1 MKTRTVG
8 LLLGLM
14 SYLLWGGLSLYW
26 KGLGHM
32 DSYVVFSYRILFT
45 VVTMLLYMV
54 LAGKRQVYGRD
65 LQRLWQKK
73 RSFFLMLTAS
83 AAIAVNWLTYISA
96 VSGGQAAQASLG
108 YYMMP
113 LVSIVLSVLVLKEE
127 IARSS
132 QFALTLAAVGVAWLV
147 FQSGQTPVTALIL
160 AVSFGLYGLLK
171 KGLQIS
177 SDLAMLFEA
186 SCVLV
191 VSLPYLVWQ
200 KENFFSYALQD
211 QILLAL
217 SGLVTAIPLLLFAE
231 GVKRAPLNV
240 IGFIQYINPTIQLLI
255 AIFVYGE
262 VVSPSQWPAFVLI
275 WVAIGV
281 FVLGQVKEL
290 VRSTSM

>member
-113 LVSIVLSVLVLKEE
+113 LVSIVLSVLVLKET
-127 IARSS
+127 ISS
-132 QFALTLAAVGVAWLV
+132 FSKLAVLLAALGVVWLM
-147 FQSGQTPVTALIL
+147 FQSGRAPIISLIL
-160 AVSFGLYGLLK
+160 AGSFGLYGLLK
-171 KGLQIS
+171 KGLGIS

-186 SCVLV
+186 ACILV
-191 VSLPYLVWQ
+191 VSLPYLILQ
-200 KENFFSYALQD
+200 KENFLSYPLQD
-211 QILLAL
+211 QLLL
-217 SGLVTAIPLLLFAE
+217 GMSGVVTAIPLLLFAE

-240 IGFIQYINPTIQLLI
+240 IGFIQYINPTIQLFI
-255 AIFVYGE
+255 AIFIYGE
-262 VVSPSQWPAFVLI
+262 VVTWKQWPAFFLI
-275 WVAIGV
+275 WSAIGV

-290 VRSTSM
+290 VGSTSM